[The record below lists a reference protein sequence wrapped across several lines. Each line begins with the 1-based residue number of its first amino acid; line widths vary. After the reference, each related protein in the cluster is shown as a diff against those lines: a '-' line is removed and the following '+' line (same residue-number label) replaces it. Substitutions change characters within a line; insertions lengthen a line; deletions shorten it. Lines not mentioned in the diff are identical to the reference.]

1 LLTRQ
6 GFLPG
11 LHRRFRERA
20 RKAVVTIGAAAV
32 LPPTGRQRNERG
44 QARAEMLD
52 DRRDLRLDA
61 EEPGGDR
68 LLPGEAPT
76 SANADEAV
84 HWVAVYAELVEF
96 LRSEAQPFAPALT
109 DRYQRRLAFWVRRL
123 EELSA

>member
-1 LLTRQ
+1 
-6 GFLPG
+6 
-11 LHRRFRERA
+11 
-20 RKAVVTIGAAAV
+20 
-32 LPPTGRQRNERG
+32 
-44 QARAEMLD
+44 MLD

-61 EEPGGDR
+61 EDPDGDR

-109 DRYQRRLAFWVRRL
+109 DRYQRRLTFWVRRL